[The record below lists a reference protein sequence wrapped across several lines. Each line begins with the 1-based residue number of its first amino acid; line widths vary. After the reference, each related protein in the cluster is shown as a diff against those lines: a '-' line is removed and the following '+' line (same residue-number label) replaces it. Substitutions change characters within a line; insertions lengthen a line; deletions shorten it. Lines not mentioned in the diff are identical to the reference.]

1 MRSIHTEQTETIKIL
16 NRDVIKYI
24 AMFTM
29 LLNHIANIFL
39 EPGTLIFTILIDIGY
54 FTAPVMCYF
63 LVEGYHYTRS
73 KKKYAGRLALFAL
86 ISEIP
91 FCLAFSEVYTGT
103 RIISLCGFNMIFT
116 LFLCFCILLVMDYVE
131 NSFLKILL
139 IAGLFIV
146 SLFSDWALVAPLFTV
161 LFAKAGGN
169 KSNIRNA
176 YLLGAALFALM
187 NFNPGGGAAGTLFSL
202 IYALMSTVGILAA
215 GVVIVWLYNGK
226 RMERGRTFSKWFFYW
241 FYPVHLLVLGI
252 IRICIR

>member
-1 MRSIHTEQTETIKIL
+1 
-16 NRDVIKYI
+16 
-24 AMFTM
+24 MFTM

-39 EPGTLIFTILIDIGY
+39 EPGTLLFTILIDIGY

-91 FCLAFSEVYTGT
+91 FCLAFSEVYTGE
-103 RIISLCGFNMIFT
+103 RIISFCGFNMIFT
-116 LFLCFCILLVMDYVE
+116 LFLCFCILLVMDYVKNTLLE
-131 NSFLKILL
+131 ILL
-139 IAGLFIV
+139 IAGLFIM

-161 LFAKAGGN
+161 LFAQAGGD
-169 KSNIRNA
+169 KTNIRNA

-202 IYALMSTVGILAA
+202 IYALMSAVGILAA
-215 GVVIVWLYNGK
+215 GVVIVRLYNGK
-226 RMERGRTFSKWFFYW
+226 RMERGRAFSKWFFYW
-241 FYPVHLLVLGI
+241 FYPVHLLILGI